1 MDCEQ
6 ALALLHAHMDRELQP
21 DDRPRLEAHLRDCAS
36 CRANADAY
44 RLQDADLRRAF
55 GSRRHAC
62 AAVADRVIMQLRP
75 NSRPRTRAFP
85 WLAVALS
92 AVGRVGWL
100 VLLIVHPW
108 RESVKVTSDE

>member
-55 GSRRHAC
+55 TSRRQAS
-62 AAVADRVIMQLRP
+62 AAVANRVIMHLRA
-75 NSRPRTRAFP
+75 NSRRAGEHSPGWRWPCPRRQAF
-85 WLAVALS
+85 
-92 AVGRVGWL
+92 
-100 VLLIVHPW
+100 
-108 RESVKVTSDE
+108 